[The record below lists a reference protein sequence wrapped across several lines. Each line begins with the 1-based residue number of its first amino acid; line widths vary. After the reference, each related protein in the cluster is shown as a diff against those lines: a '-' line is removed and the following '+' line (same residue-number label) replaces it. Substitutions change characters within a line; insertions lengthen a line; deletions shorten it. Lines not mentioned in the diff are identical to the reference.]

1 MSTPDAY
8 AADFEDGEAPLSH
21 APAPRGGVG
30 NVRQP
35 SDGAVCPTCGYGIE
49 PPRPNQLVRVA
60 KGAIQRA
67 IGLAGDER
75 PTQPVALFDLR

>member
-1 MSTPDAY
+1 MRRRSATLQRLAQ
-8 AADFEDGEAPLSH
+8 A
-21 APAPRGGVG
+21 VG

-49 PPRPNQLVRVA
+49 PPRPNRLVRVA